1 MQIYKYMDI
10 GTAKVTEEE
19 KENIIHHMID
29 IKEPDER
36 FSVAEY
42 VKKVKEIEKEII
54 KKGKNIIIIGLYVNS
69 LIYGYNFEKNDEK
82 ILLDYR
88 KMLEDSIKSGKE
100 TLETLYEKAK
110 KIDEKSINNISK
122 NDKKRIFR
130 ILEIYY
136 LSNISKTDID
146 IIRKDKCI
154 KKEQNIEEEN
164 NNHENL
170 SYKIFYIDMEREK
183 LYERINKRA
192 DIMLDQ
198 GIIEETKRVIKK
210 IADRQNKSIY
220 DILENYNEITSLQA
234 IGYREVIAYLKG
246 EYTKK
251 EMVVK
256 IKQNTRRYAKRQITW
271 FKKNQK
277 IVLDRNLD
285 DDTLLKVIEENI

>member
-1 MQIYKYMDI
+1 M
-10 GTAKVTEEE
+10 E
-19 KENIIHHMID
+19 H
-29 IKEPDER
+29 
-36 FSVAEY
+36 
-42 VKKVKEIEKEII
+42 
-54 KKGKNIIIIGLYVNS
+54 GLYVNS

-136 LSNISKTDID
+136 LSNITKTDID
-146 IIRKDKCI
+146 IIRRDKGI

-170 SYKIFYIDMEREK
+170 SYKIFYIDMQREK

-220 DILENYNEITSLQA
+220 DILDNYNVITSLQA
-234 IGYREVIAYLKG
+234 IGYREAIAYLKG

-251 EMVVK
+251 EMLEK

>member
-1 MQIYKYMDI
+1 M
-10 GTAKVTEEE
+10 E
-19 KENIIHHMID
+19 H
-29 IKEPDER
+29 
-36 FSVAEY
+36 
-42 VKKVKEIEKEII
+42 
-54 KKGKNIIIIGLYVNS
+54 GLYVNS
-69 LIYGYNFEKNDEK
+69 LIYGYNFEENDEN
-82 ILLDYR
+82 ILLSYR

-110 KIDEKSINNISK
+110 KIDEKAIKNISK

-146 IIRKDKCI
+146 IIRKDKGI
-154 KKEQNIEEEN
+154 KKERNIEEEN
-164 NNHENL
+164 NNYENL

-198 GIIEETKRVIKK
+198 GIIEETKIVIKK

-220 DILENYNEITSLQA
+220 DILDNYNVITSLQA

-251 EMVVK
+251 EMLEK

-285 DDTLLKVIEENI
+285 DNILLKIIEENI

>member
-1 MQIYKYMDI
+1 M
-10 GTAKVTEEE
+10 E
-19 KENIIHHMID
+19 H
-29 IKEPDER
+29 
-36 FSVAEY
+36 
-42 VKKVKEIEKEII
+42 
-54 KKGKNIIIIGLYVNS
+54 GLYVNS
-69 LIYGYNFEKNDEK
+69 LIYGYNFEENDEN
-82 ILLDYR
+82 ILLSYR

-110 KIDEKSINNISK
+110 KIDEKAIKNISK

-146 IIRKDKCI
+146 IIRKDKGI

-192 DIMLDQ
+192 DIMLDE
-198 GIIEETKRVIKK
+198 GIIEETKIVIKK

-220 DILENYNEITSLQA
+220 DILDNYNEITSLQA

-251 EMVVK
+251 EMLKK

-285 DDTLLKVIEENI
+285 DNILLKIIEENI

>member
-1 MQIYKYMDI
+1 
-10 GTAKVTEEE
+10 
-19 KENIIHHMID
+19 
-29 IKEPDER
+29 
-36 FSVAEY
+36 
-42 VKKVKEIEKEII
+42 
-54 KKGKNIIIIGLYVNS
+54 
-69 LIYGYNFEKNDEK
+69 
-82 ILLDYR
+82 
-88 KMLEDSIKSGKE
+88 MLEDSIKSGKE

-110 KIDEKSINNISK
+110 KIDEKAIKNISK

-146 IIRKDKCI
+146 IIRKDKGI
-154 KKEQNIEEEN
+154 KKERNIEEEN

-192 DIMLDQ
+192 DIMLDE
-198 GIIEETKRVIKK
+198 GIIEETKIVIKK

-220 DILENYNEITSLQA
+220 DILDNYNEITSLQA

-251 EMVVK
+251 EMLEK

-271 FKKNQK
+271 FKKNSK
-277 IVLDRNLD
+277 IILDRNLD
-285 DDTLLKVIEENI
+285 DNTLLKIIEENI

>member
-1 MQIYKYMDI
+1 M
-10 GTAKVTEEE
+10 E
-19 KENIIHHMID
+19 H
-29 IKEPDER
+29 
-36 FSVAEY
+36 
-42 VKKVKEIEKEII
+42 
-54 KKGKNIIIIGLYVNS
+54 GLYVNS

-136 LSNISKTDID
+136 LSNITKTGID
-146 IIRKDKCI
+146 IIRRDKAI
-154 KKEQNIEEEN
+154 KKEKDIEEEN

-170 SYKIFYIDMEREK
+170 SYKIFYIDMQREK

-192 DIMLDQ
+192 DIMLDE

-220 DILENYNEITSLQA
+220 DILDNYNVITSLQA

-251 EMVVK
+251 EMVGK

>member
-1 MQIYKYMDI
+1 M
-10 GTAKVTEEE
+10 E
-19 KENIIHHMID
+19 H
-29 IKEPDER
+29 
-36 FSVAEY
+36 
-42 VKKVKEIEKEII
+42 
-54 KKGKNIIIIGLYVNS
+54 GLYVNS
-69 LIYGYNFEKNDEK
+69 LIYGYNFEENDEN
-82 ILLDYR
+82 ILLSYR

-110 KIDEKSINNISK
+110 KIDEKAIKNISK

-146 IIRKDKCI
+146 IIRKDKGI

-170 SYKIFYIDMEREK
+170 SYKIFYIYMEREK

-198 GIIEETKRVIKK
+198 GIIEETKIVIKK

-220 DILENYNEITSLQA
+220 DILDNYNEITSLQA

-251 EMVVK
+251 EMLEK

-285 DDTLLKVIEENI
+285 DNILLKIIEENI

>member
-1 MQIYKYMDI
+1 M
-10 GTAKVTEEE
+10 E
-19 KENIIHHMID
+19 H
-29 IKEPDER
+29 
-36 FSVAEY
+36 
-42 VKKVKEIEKEII
+42 
-54 KKGKNIIIIGLYVNS
+54 GLYVNS
-69 LIYGYNFEKNDEK
+69 LIYGYNFEENDEN
-82 ILLDYR
+82 ILLSYR

-110 KIDEKSINNISK
+110 KIDEKAIKNISK

-136 LSNISKTDID
+136 LSNITKTDID
-146 IIRKDKCI
+146 IIRKDKGI

-198 GIIEETKRVIKK
+198 GIIEETKRVIEK

-220 DILENYNEITSLQA
+220 DILDNYNEITSLQA

-251 EMVVK
+251 EMLKK

-285 DDTLLKVIEENI
+285 DNILLKIIEENI

>member
-1 MQIYKYMDI
+1 
-10 GTAKVTEEE
+10 
-19 KENIIHHMID
+19 
-29 IKEPDER
+29 
-36 FSVAEY
+36 
-42 VKKVKEIEKEII
+42 
-54 KKGKNIIIIGLYVNS
+54 
-69 LIYGYNFEKNDEK
+69 
-82 ILLDYR
+82 
-88 KMLEDSIKSGKE
+88 MLEDSIKSGKE

-110 KIDEKSINNISK
+110 KIDEKAIKNISK

-130 ILEIYY
+130 IHEIYY

-146 IIRKDKCI
+146 IIRKDKGI
-154 KKEQNIEEEN
+154 KKERNIEEEN

-192 DIMLDQ
+192 DIMLDE
-198 GIIEETKRVIKK
+198 GIIEETKIVIKK

-220 DILENYNEITSLQA
+220 DILDNYNEITSLQA

-251 EMVVK
+251 EMLEK

>member
-1 MQIYKYMDI
+1 M
-10 GTAKVTEEE
+10 E
-19 KENIIHHMID
+19 H
-29 IKEPDER
+29 
-36 FSVAEY
+36 
-42 VKKVKEIEKEII
+42 
-54 KKGKNIIIIGLYVNS
+54 GLYVNS
-69 LIYGYNFEKNDEK
+69 LIYGYNFEENDEN
-82 ILLDYR
+82 ILLSYR
-88 KMLEDSIKSGKE
+88 KMLEDSIKFGKE

-110 KIDEKSINNISK
+110 KIDEKAIKNISK

-146 IIRKDKCI
+146 IIRKDKGI

-164 NNHENL
+164 NNHKKL
-170 SYKIFYIDMEREK
+170 RYKIFYIDMEREK

-192 DIMLDQ
+192 DIMLDE

-210 IADRQNKSIY
+210 IADRQNKNIY
-220 DILENYNEITSLQA
+220 DILDNYNEITSLQA

-251 EMVVK
+251 EMVEK

-285 DDTLLKVIEENI
+285 DNTLLKIIEENI

>member
-1 MQIYKYMDI
+1 M
-10 GTAKVTEEE
+10 E
-19 KENIIHHMID
+19 H
-29 IKEPDER
+29 
-36 FSVAEY
+36 
-42 VKKVKEIEKEII
+42 
-54 KKGKNIIIIGLYVNS
+54 GLYVNS
-69 LIYGYNFEKNDEK
+69 LIYGYNFEENDEN
-82 ILLDYR
+82 ILLSYR
-88 KMLEDSIKSGKE
+88 KMLEDSIKFGKE

-110 KIDEKSINNISK
+110 KIDEKAIKNISK

-136 LSNISKTDID
+136 ISNISKTDID

-192 DIMLDQ
+192 DIMLDE
-198 GIIEETKRVIKK
+198 GIVEETKRVIKK

-220 DILENYNEITSLQA
+220 DILENYNEIISLQA

-251 EMVVK
+251 EMVEK

-271 FKKNQK
+271 FKKNKK
-277 IVLDRNLD
+277 IILDRNLD
-285 DDTLLKVIEENI
+285 DNTLLKIIEENI

>member
-1 MQIYKYMDI
+1 M
-10 GTAKVTEEE
+10 E
-19 KENIIHHMID
+19 H
-29 IKEPDER
+29 
-36 FSVAEY
+36 
-42 VKKVKEIEKEII
+42 
-54 KKGKNIIIIGLYVNS
+54 GLYVNS

-146 IIRKDKCI
+146 IIRRDKGI
-154 KKEQNIEEEN
+154 KKEQDIEEEN
-164 NNHENL
+164 NNKDKI
-170 SYKIFYIDMEREK
+170 SYKIFYIDMQREK
-183 LYERINKRA
+183 LYERMNKRA
-192 DIMLDQ
+192 DIMLDK
-198 GIIEETKRVIKK
+198 GIIEETKRVIEK

-220 DILENYNEITSLQA
+220 DILDNYNVITSLQA

-251 EMVVK
+251 EMLEK

>member
-1 MQIYKYMDI
+1 M
-10 GTAKVTEEE
+10 E
-19 KENIIHHMID
+19 H
-29 IKEPDER
+29 
-36 FSVAEY
+36 
-42 VKKVKEIEKEII
+42 
-54 KKGKNIIIIGLYVNS
+54 GLYVNS

-82 ILLDYR
+82 ILLSYR

-110 KIDEKSINNISK
+110 KIDEKAIKNISK

-136 LSNISKTDID
+136 LSNITKTDID

-154 KKEQNIEEEN
+154 EKEQNIEEEN

-192 DIMLDQ
+192 DIMLDE

-234 IGYREVIAYLKG
+234 IGYREIIAYLKG

-251 EMVVK
+251 EMLEK

-285 DDTLLKVIEENI
+285 DNTLLKIIEENI

>member
-1 MQIYKYMDI
+1 M
-10 GTAKVTEEE
+10 E
-19 KENIIHHMID
+19 H
-29 IKEPDER
+29 
-36 FSVAEY
+36 
-42 VKKVKEIEKEII
+42 
-54 KKGKNIIIIGLYVNS
+54 GLYVNS
-69 LIYGYNFEKNDEK
+69 LIYGYNFEENDEN
-82 ILLDYR
+82 ILLSYR

-110 KIDEKSINNISK
+110 KIDEKAIKNISK

-146 IIRKDKCI
+146 IIRKDKGI

-192 DIMLDQ
+192 DIMLDE

-220 DILENYNEITSLQA
+220 DILDNYNEITSLQA

-251 EMVVK
+251 EMVEK

-285 DDTLLKVIEENI
+285 DNTLLKIIEENI

>member
-1 MQIYKYMDI
+1 M
-10 GTAKVTEEE
+10 E
-19 KENIIHHMID
+19 H
-29 IKEPDER
+29 
-36 FSVAEY
+36 
-42 VKKVKEIEKEII
+42 
-54 KKGKNIIIIGLYVNS
+54 GLYVNS
-69 LIYGYNFEKNDEK
+69 LIYGYNFEENDEN
-82 ILLDYR
+82 ILLSYR
-88 KMLEDSIKSGKE
+88 KMLEDSIKFGKE

-110 KIDEKSINNISK
+110 KIDEKAIKNISK

-146 IIRKDKCI
+146 IIRKDKGI
-154 KKEQNIEEEN
+154 KKEQKIEGEN

-192 DIMLDQ
+192 DIMLDE
-198 GIIEETKRVIKK
+198 GIIEETKIVIKK

-220 DILENYNEITSLQA
+220 DILDNYNEITSLQA

-251 EMVVK
+251 EMVGK

-285 DDTLLKVIEENI
+285 DNTLLKIIEENI

>member
-1 MQIYKYMDI
+1 
-10 GTAKVTEEE
+10 
-19 KENIIHHMID
+19 
-29 IKEPDER
+29 
-36 FSVAEY
+36 
-42 VKKVKEIEKEII
+42 
-54 KKGKNIIIIGLYVNS
+54 
-69 LIYGYNFEKNDEK
+69 
-82 ILLDYR
+82 
-88 KMLEDSIKSGKE
+88 MLEDSIKFGKE

-110 KIDEKSINNISK
+110 KIDEKAIKNISK

-146 IIRKDKCI
+146 IIRKDKGI

-198 GIIEETKRVIKK
+198 GIIEETKIVIKK

-220 DILENYNEITSLQA
+220 DILDNYNEITSLQA

-251 EMVVK
+251 EMLEK

-285 DDTLLKVIEENI
+285 DNILLKIIEENI

>member
-1 MQIYKYMDI
+1 M
-10 GTAKVTEEE
+10 E
-19 KENIIHHMID
+19 H
-29 IKEPDER
+29 
-36 FSVAEY
+36 
-42 VKKVKEIEKEII
+42 
-54 KKGKNIIIIGLYVNS
+54 GLYVNS
-69 LIYGYNFEKNDEK
+69 LIYGYNFEENDEK
-82 ILLDYR
+82 ILLSYR
-88 KMLEDSIKSGKE
+88 RMLEDSIKSGKE

-110 KIDEKSINNISK
+110 KIDEKAIKNISK

-146 IIRKDKCI
+146 IIRKDKGI

-192 DIMLDQ
+192 DIMLDE
-198 GIIEETKRVIKK
+198 GIIEETKRVIEK

-220 DILENYNEITSLQA
+220 DILDNYNVITSLQA

-251 EMVVK
+251 EMLEK

>member
-1 MQIYKYMDI
+1 M
-10 GTAKVTEEE
+10 E
-19 KENIIHHMID
+19 H
-29 IKEPDER
+29 
-36 FSVAEY
+36 
-42 VKKVKEIEKEII
+42 
-54 KKGKNIIIIGLYVNS
+54 GLYVNS
-69 LIYGYNFEKNDEK
+69 LIYGYNFEENDEN
-82 ILLDYR
+82 ILLSYR
-88 KMLEDSIKSGKE
+88 KMLEDSIKFGKE

-110 KIDEKSINNISK
+110 KIDEKAIKNISK

-136 LSNISKTDID
+136 ISNISKTDID
-146 IIRKDKCI
+146 IIRKDKVI

-192 DIMLDQ
+192 DIMLDE
-198 GIIEETKRVIKK
+198 GIIEETKRVIEK

-234 IGYREVIAYLKG
+234 IGYREIIAYLKG

-251 EMVVK
+251 EMLEK

-285 DDTLLKVIEENI
+285 DNTLLKIIEENI

>member
-1 MQIYKYMDI
+1 
-10 GTAKVTEEE
+10 
-19 KENIIHHMID
+19 
-29 IKEPDER
+29 
-36 FSVAEY
+36 
-42 VKKVKEIEKEII
+42 
-54 KKGKNIIIIGLYVNS
+54 
-69 LIYGYNFEKNDEK
+69 
-82 ILLDYR
+82 
-88 KMLEDSIKSGKE
+88 MLEDSIKSGKE

-110 KIDEKSINNISK
+110 KIDEKAIKNISK

-146 IIRKDKCI
+146 IIRKDKVI
-154 KKEQNIEEEN
+154 KKERNIEEEN

-192 DIMLDQ
+192 DIMLDE
-198 GIIEETKRVIKK
+198 GIIEETKIVIKK

-220 DILENYNEITSLQA
+220 DILDNYNEITSLQA

-251 EMVVK
+251 EMLEK

-285 DDTLLKVIEENI
+285 DNTLLKIIEENI

>member
-1 MQIYKYMDI
+1 M
-10 GTAKVTEEE
+10 E
-19 KENIIHHMID
+19 H
-29 IKEPDER
+29 
-36 FSVAEY
+36 
-42 VKKVKEIEKEII
+42 
-54 KKGKNIIIIGLYVNS
+54 GLYVNS
-69 LIYGYNFEKNDEK
+69 LIYGYNFEENDEN
-82 ILLDYR
+82 ILLSYR
-88 KMLEDSIKSGKE
+88 KMLEDSIKFGKE

-110 KIDEKSINNISK
+110 KIDEKAIKNISK

-146 IIRKDKCI
+146 IIRKDKGI
-154 KKEQNIEEEN
+154 KKERNIEEEN

-198 GIIEETKRVIKK
+198 GIIEETKIVIKK

-220 DILENYNEITSLQA
+220 DILDNYNEITSLQA

-251 EMVVK
+251 EMLEK

-285 DDTLLKVIEENI
+285 DNILLKIIEENI

>member
-1 MQIYKYMDI
+1 M
-10 GTAKVTEEE
+10 E
-19 KENIIHHMID
+19 H
-29 IKEPDER
+29 
-36 FSVAEY
+36 
-42 VKKVKEIEKEII
+42 
-54 KKGKNIIIIGLYVNS
+54 GLYVNS
-69 LIYGYNFEKNDEK
+69 LIYGYNFEENDEN
-82 ILLDYR
+82 ILLSYR
-88 KMLEDSIKSGKE
+88 KMLEDSIKFGKE

-110 KIDEKSINNISK
+110 KIDEKAIKNISK

-136 LSNISKTDID
+136 ISNISKTDID

-192 DIMLDQ
+192 DIMLDE
-198 GIIEETKRVIKK
+198 GIVEETKRVIKK

-251 EMVVK
+251 EMVEK

-271 FKKNQK
+271 FKKNKK
-277 IVLDRNLD
+277 IILDRNLD
-285 DDTLLKVIEENI
+285 DNTLLKIIEENI

>member
-1 MQIYKYMDI
+1 M
-10 GTAKVTEEE
+10 E
-19 KENIIHHMID
+19 H
-29 IKEPDER
+29 
-36 FSVAEY
+36 
-42 VKKVKEIEKEII
+42 
-54 KKGKNIIIIGLYVNS
+54 GLYVNS
-69 LIYGYNFEKNDEK
+69 LIYGYNFEENDEN
-82 ILLDYR
+82 ILLSYR

-110 KIDEKSINNISK
+110 KIDEKAIKNISK

-146 IIRKDKCI
+146 IIRKDKGI
-154 KKEQNIEEEN
+154 KKEQKIEEEN

-192 DIMLDQ
+192 DIMLDE
-198 GIIEETKRVIKK
+198 GIIEETKIVIKK

-220 DILENYNEITSLQA
+220 DILDNYNEITSLQA

-251 EMVVK
+251 EMLEK

-277 IVLDRNLD
+277 IILDRNLD
-285 DDTLLKVIEENI
+285 DNTLLKIIEENI

>member
-1 MQIYKYMDI
+1 M
-10 GTAKVTEEE
+10 E
-19 KENIIHHMID
+19 H
-29 IKEPDER
+29 
-36 FSVAEY
+36 
-42 VKKVKEIEKEII
+42 
-54 KKGKNIIIIGLYVNS
+54 GLYVNS
-69 LIYGYNFEKNDEK
+69 LIYGYNFEENDEK
-82 ILLDYR
+82 ILLSYR
-88 KMLEDSIKSGKE
+88 RMLEDSIKSGKE

-110 KIDEKSINNISK
+110 KIDEKAIKNISK
-122 NDKKRIFR
+122 NDKKKIFR

-146 IIRKDKCI
+146 IIRKDECI

-164 NNHENL
+164 NNHEKL
-170 SYKIFYIDMEREK
+170 RYKIFYIDMKREK

-198 GIIEETKRVIKK
+198 GIIEETKIVIKK

-220 DILENYNEITSLQA
+220 DILDNYNEITSLQA

-251 EMVVK
+251 EMLEK

-285 DDTLLKVIEENI
+285 DNILLKIIEENI

>member
-1 MQIYKYMDI
+1 M
-10 GTAKVTEEE
+10 E
-19 KENIIHHMID
+19 H
-29 IKEPDER
+29 
-36 FSVAEY
+36 
-42 VKKVKEIEKEII
+42 
-54 KKGKNIIIIGLYVNS
+54 GLYVNS
-69 LIYGYNFEKNDEK
+69 LIYGYNFEENDEN
-82 ILLDYR
+82 ILLSYR
-88 KMLEDSIKSGKE
+88 KMLEDSIKFGKE

-110 KIDEKSINNISK
+110 KIDEKAIKNISK

-136 LSNISKTDID
+136 ISNISKTDID
-146 IIRKDKCI
+146 IIRKDECI
-154 KKEQNIEEEN
+154 EKEQNIEEEN

-192 DIMLDQ
+192 DIMLDE

-220 DILENYNEITSLQA
+220 DILDNYNVITSLQA

-251 EMVVK
+251 EMLEK

-285 DDTLLKVIEENI
+285 DNTLLKIIEENI

>member
-1 MQIYKYMDI
+1 M
-10 GTAKVTEEE
+10 E
-19 KENIIHHMID
+19 H
-29 IKEPDER
+29 
-36 FSVAEY
+36 
-42 VKKVKEIEKEII
+42 
-54 KKGKNIIIIGLYVNS
+54 GLYVNS
-69 LIYGYNFEKNDEK
+69 LIYGYNFEENDEN
-82 ILLDYR
+82 ILLSYR

-110 KIDEKSINNISK
+110 KIDEKAIKNISK

-146 IIRKDKCI
+146 IIRKDKGI

-192 DIMLDQ
+192 DIMLDE
-198 GIIEETKRVIKK
+198 GIIEETKIVIKK

-220 DILENYNEITSLQA
+220 DILDNYNEITSLQA

-251 EMVVK
+251 EMLEK

-271 FKKNQK
+271 FKKNSK
-277 IVLDRNLD
+277 IILDRNLD
-285 DDTLLKVIEENI
+285 DNTLLKIIEENI

>member
-1 MQIYKYMDI
+1 
-10 GTAKVTEEE
+10 VE
-19 KENIIHHMID
+19 H
-29 IKEPDER
+29 
-36 FSVAEY
+36 
-42 VKKVKEIEKEII
+42 
-54 KKGKNIIIIGLYVNS
+54 GLYVNS
-69 LIYGYNFEKNDEK
+69 LIYGYNFEENDEN
-82 ILLDYR
+82 ILLSYR

-110 KIDEKSINNISK
+110 KIDEKAIKNISK

-136 LSNISKTDID
+136 ISNISKTDID
-146 IIRKDKCI
+146 IIRKDECI

-192 DIMLDQ
+192 DIMLDE

-285 DDTLLKVIEENI
+285 DNTLLKIIEENI

>member
-1 MQIYKYMDI
+1 M
-10 GTAKVTEEE
+10 E
-19 KENIIHHMID
+19 H
-29 IKEPDER
+29 
-36 FSVAEY
+36 
-42 VKKVKEIEKEII
+42 
-54 KKGKNIIIIGLYVNS
+54 GLYVNS
-69 LIYGYNFEKNDEK
+69 LIYGYNFEENDEN
-82 ILLDYR
+82 ILLSYR

-110 KIDEKSINNISK
+110 KIDEKAIKNISK

-154 KKEQNIEEEN
+154 EKEQNIEEEN

-170 SYKIFYIDMEREK
+170 TYKIFYIDMEREK

-192 DIMLDQ
+192 DIMLDE

-234 IGYREVIAYLKG
+234 IGYREIIAYLKG

-251 EMVVK
+251 EMLEK

-285 DDTLLKVIEENI
+285 DNTLLKIIEENI

>member
-1 MQIYKYMDI
+1 M
-10 GTAKVTEEE
+10 E
-19 KENIIHHMID
+19 H
-29 IKEPDER
+29 
-36 FSVAEY
+36 
-42 VKKVKEIEKEII
+42 
-54 KKGKNIIIIGLYVNS
+54 GLYVNS
-69 LIYGYNFEKNDEK
+69 LIYGYNFEENDEN
-82 ILLDYR
+82 ILLSYR

-110 KIDEKSINNISK
+110 KIDEKAIKNISK

-146 IIRKDKCI
+146 IIRKDKGI

-198 GIIEETKRVIKK
+198 GIIEETKIVIKK

-220 DILENYNEITSLQA
+220 DILDNYNVITSLQA

-251 EMVVK
+251 EMLEK

-285 DDTLLKVIEENI
+285 DDTLLKIIEENI